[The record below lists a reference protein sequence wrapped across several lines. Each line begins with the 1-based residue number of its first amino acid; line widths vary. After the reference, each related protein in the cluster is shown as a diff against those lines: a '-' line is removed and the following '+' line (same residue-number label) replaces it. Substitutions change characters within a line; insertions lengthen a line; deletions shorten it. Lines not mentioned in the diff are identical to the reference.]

1 MTTIDGV
8 PSITGF
14 LASWL
19 YARAHR
25 TMKQREEAQR
35 ASHRVPVGGFL
46 VFVRL
51 MLHLAAFSS
60 LTYAAFLWDKIPGY
74 IAIGFFLL
82 VLSTL
87 LTGQSRAA
95 IDRSR

>member
-1 MTTIDGV
+1 MTTIDGM
-8 PSITGF
+8 PSITGY
-14 LASWL
+14 LVGRL
-19 YARAHR
+19 YARTQR
-25 TMKQREEAQR
+25 TAKQRAEAQH
-35 ASHRVPVGGFL
+35 ASYRVPVGGFL
-46 VFVRL
+46 VLVRL

-60 LTYAAFLWDKIPGY
+60 LTYAAFLWDKIPGF

-87 LTGQSRAA
+87 LTGQSRVP